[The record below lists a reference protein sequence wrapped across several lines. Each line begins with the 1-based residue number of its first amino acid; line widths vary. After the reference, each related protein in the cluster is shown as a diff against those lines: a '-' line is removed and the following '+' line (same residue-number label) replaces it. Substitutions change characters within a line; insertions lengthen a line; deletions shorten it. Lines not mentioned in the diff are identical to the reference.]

1 MSFAEW
7 LMIIGCALVLLGYL
21 GDIAHANVWEDT
33 QQVVVD
39 LNDAAILIVD
49 EWDDLLQIS
58 DNFKLEVNTN
68 YIGFT
73 LTFQPEDLWR

>member
-21 GDIAHANVWEDT
+21 GDIAHADVWEDT

-73 LTFQPEDLWR
+73 LTFQPEDLWQ